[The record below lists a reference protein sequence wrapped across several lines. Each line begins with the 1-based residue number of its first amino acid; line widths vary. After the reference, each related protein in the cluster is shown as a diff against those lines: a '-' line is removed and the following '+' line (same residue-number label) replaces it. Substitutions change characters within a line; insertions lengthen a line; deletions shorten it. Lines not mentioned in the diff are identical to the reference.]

1 MSDIGR
7 APNVLIVSED
17 YPMLTNA
24 VRTLRT
30 WGFSPITC
38 PGPNLSP
45 DCPRLAG
52 EPCPLRE
59 CAETA
64 LVDVDPHGTGESRS
78 TWQERVCT
86 RLPDDG
92 RTTFVVR
99 GAGRAVPWEGCLPAP
114 ATLTEGALI
123 ALVEQALDPPA
134 RGRAAA
140 ARFRDIF
147 RRLPGRPVGI
157 QVRPSTAPRAGGTGD
172 GPSNEGA
179 EVFGGTIARSE
190 DELLVLLG
198 DEADLHARP
207 ADDGE
212 FVLDLS

>member
-1 MSDIGR
+1 MSDVGR
-7 APNVLIVSED
+7 APNVLIVTED
-17 YPMLTNA
+17 YPMLRNA

-38 PGPNLSP
+38 PGPNVSP

-59 CAETA
+59 YAETA

-99 GAGRAVPWEGCLPAP
+99 GAGRDVPWEGCVPAP

-123 ALVEQALDPPA
+123 ALVEQGLESPA

-140 ARFRDIF
+140 ARFRDTF
-147 RRLPGRPVGI
+147 RRVPGQPVGI
-157 QVRPSTAPRAGGTGD
+157 QVRPSTTFRAGETGD
-172 GPSNEGA
+172 GPSNEGP
-179 EVFGGTIARSE
+179 EVYGGPVTRSE

-207 ADDGE
+207 AADEE
-212 FVLDLS
+212 FILDLS